1 MHTAS
6 SERMKMKI
14 SWSAS
19 VFLLKP
25 TKHVELNSCLLAVQ
39 STLDTI
45 ILLFLVHF
53 DFDDNSRDWK
63 SLLDGTSAWTL
74 HQGCTKTS
82 STRPCDDISRGGIM
96 NTCLF
101 PSYFACCLLLLLSF
115 LLQTVSSFIC
125 LRFSTPLLIPRHLR
139 LCFVLQT
146 WNGPYFT
153 VRWSVEWLAFGR
165 ILSSCRQKPNSKEKK
180 M

>member
-53 DFDDNSRDWK
+53 DFDDNSREWK

-101 PSYFACCLLLLLSF
+101 PSFFCLLFVAVVVVFASDSFQLYLLTFFHSSTDTSPFTIVFRFTNLERAIFHSALKRWMACVWKDFIF
-115 LLQTVSSFIC
+115 L
-125 LRFSTPLLIPRHLR
+125 
-139 LCFVLQT
+139 
-146 WNGPYFT
+146 
-153 VRWSVEWLAFGR
+153 
-165 ILSSCRQKPNSKEKK
+165 
-180 M
+180 